1 MRCPLPRACAS
12 FGCSRDRRR
21 AATRRHL
28 RLRLRLGCAI
38 HTKQHG
44 MLHDDC
50 RRPRSSRP
58 ACHGQC
64 CGGDSDGSQLRA
76 AALPPHRPLEHA
88 HCCTSCV
95 SNARDSDRDPR
106 SRVIARSTIARTSPN
121 WNLAVSLATPHQAL
135 VSWAAFPQSKVIY
148 YSARMPASYTRRG
161 R

>member
-58 ACHGQC
+58 ACHGRC
-64 CGGDSDGSQLRA
+64 CRADGSQLRA
-76 AALPPHRPLEHA
+76 AARHRPLEHA
-88 HCCTSCV
+88 RGCTSRI

-106 SRVIARSTIARTSPN
+106 STRVIARSTIARTSPN